1 MNECPNNTLIKV
13 VFKKCFGQN
22 GSIANDVH
30 KNISYVHDSSLQLS
44 FPLQYVLNIS
54 LIKRI
59 MFIGVLEKKIREC
72 VICVSEEWGEAL
84 DIIGKAMHRNTTLVF
99 FGVDMSG

>member
-1 MNECPNNTLIKV
+1 MNALTPIKV
-13 VFKKCFGQN
+13 DLCFGQSRSMVYN
-22 GSIANDVH
+22 VH
-30 KNISYVHDSSLQLS
+30 MTISSVHDSSLPLS
-44 FPLQYVLNIS
+44 FPLQNVSNIS